1 MSKVTANELKTKGVG
16 ILDDE
21 TIICVRGKDEFVV
34 LSMEHYNRLR
44 ELELDY
50 AIAQV
55 EDDIKNGRY
64 RVESV
69 EEHFKRLEDA
79 L

>member
-1 MSKVTANELKTKGVG
+1 MSKVTANDIKTKGVG
-16 ILDDE
+16 VLEDE
-21 TIICVRGKDEFVV
+21 TIISVRGKDEFVV

-64 RVESV
+64 HLGTP
-69 EEHFKRLEDA
+69 EEHLKRISE
-79 L
+79 